1 MTSSR
6 ITLEPKEKPV
16 NLADDRPPDIHTPTR
31 TPWYSDWRVWLGVA
45 ITLTCVWY
53 SIRDVP
59 LAALWGA
66 MLQVDLVL
74 LLTLSVPAYVANVYV
89 RALRWRHLT
98 NPIASI
104 ERGALFRAQA
114 IGFMVNNL
122 LPLRIGELVRCWFL
136 SRETGTSGV
145 SILATVV
152 LERVLDILSVVTIAL
167 AALVWAGRTSP
178 EAGLLAEGAL
188 MLLPVALVPLLGVI
202 ALRLMPRHVIAIS
215 CWCARPFPERLQV
228 LVEKALHRF
237 AEGLGALSG
246 GRHLLWLMFHSATIW
261 LGLSTLPLLA
271 GVLAFDLHLGS
282 PQTTLLTCWI
292 LLGAVGVAVAIP
304 SVPGFFGPYQ
314 LAFKVVLVRF
324 GVDPAT
330 ALALG
335 LLAWFVSW
343 VSLTLLGLLVVRA
356 GPTSL
361 IELTSE
367 LIKYPTSVRA
377 GRGPN

>member
-1 MTSSR
+1 
-6 ITLEPKEKPV
+6 
-16 NLADDRPPDIHTPTR
+16 
-31 TPWYSDWRVWLGVA
+31 
-45 ITLTCVWY
+45 
-53 SIRDVP
+53 
-59 LAALWGA
+59 
-66 MLQVDLVL
+66 
-74 LLTLSVPAYVANVYV
+74 
-89 RALRWRHLT
+89 
-98 NPIASI
+98 
-104 ERGALFRAQA
+104 
-114 IGFMVNNL
+114 MVNNL

-136 SRETGTSGV
+136 SRETGTSPV

-152 LERVLDILSVVTIAL
+152 LERVLDIVSVVTIVL

-202 ALRLMPRHVIAIS
+202 ALRLMPRHVIAIAS
-215 CWCARPFPERLQV
+215 WFARPFPERLQV

-261 LGLSTLPLLA
+261 LVFLTLPLLA
-271 GVLAFDLHLGS
+271 VVLAFDLHLGS
-282 PQTTLLTCWI
+282 PQKTLLACWV
-292 LLGAVGVAVAIP
+292 LLGAVSVAVAIP

-361 IELTSE
+361 VELTSE